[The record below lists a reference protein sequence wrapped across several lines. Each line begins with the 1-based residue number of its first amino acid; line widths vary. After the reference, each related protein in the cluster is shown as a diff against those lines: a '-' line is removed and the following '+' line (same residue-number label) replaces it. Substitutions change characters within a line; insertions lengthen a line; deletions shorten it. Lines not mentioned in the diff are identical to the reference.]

1 MYAGAETSKE
11 THNISPHIA
20 AHKSSL
26 AATSAPTNLTSV
38 VLSGS
43 SCGPHDVAPSHIAN
57 KGLSP
62 HIPTYRVGI
71 HVPHHSV
78 VKGID
83 SDGHL
88 LLPRHSHGNL
98 PSNLSKSGPQ
108 DLSAHAAGGS
118 EKAVPLELTPHT
130 STHHKPLPHIHTVV
144 SQAMNTSHVG
154 TVIPAHQSDR
164 GSPYYRVQDPVI
176 SVQGQSCILVSTVG
190 EAVSCHQP
198 TTQTATLV
206 HAQTSLPTQI
216 SATNLTTMPAASLA
230 GTVTLPSHGHPLMA
244 TTIPQGHIVLTDCT
258 SASAV
263 GDEHG
268 SALSLEPK
276 KEKVDNIDNM
286 SVPVNHDSDGTQLT
300 IGTQQ
305 SVGSQPGTVQQSVSP
320 QHQQHVEGQQ
330 QSSGPQRDLVRQAL
344 QAVVTH
350 PQHKT
355 GNDQEVIE
363 YNYTAGD
370 IAELLMMNIQV
381 NASLQAIN
389 KGGPPPDS
397 GSAQVVVLQP
407 AAVDDTNELQCPVG
421 TPKQRRRPKLTE
433 EAQVERRNKIACRM
447 REKRAGEN
455 DEQKRMRRLREAERM
470 RRKRATESEESKL
483 RRRLEA
489 AARARHRRATMSP
502 EERVIDRQKAAAR
515 MRLRRAT
522 ESDEAKA
529 IRRMKAA
536 ERMRKRRANETPEQR
551 AHRRQNIALRMKTRR
566 KQKTDSGVNGDDPD
580 VNNMNCRL
588 IKCENAGSVSPST
601 DGQDSLVNVSTGQA
615 THLSTAQLVQPGSH
629 VAIPSSV
636 GVGGSIALLHVD
648 AAIPQV
654 AITPTSV
661 LSTVDM
667 AQLTQSQPLP
677 LHKSVTT
684 SEQQV
689 CEPIPL
695 QKHIVASQ
703 ESSPSATLST
713 ASTHLQSITSI
724 SEPIPLHKTSSHHH
738 HLVHYQ
744 HSSTSHQLQTSLPQ
758 QSSHHHSLP
767 PRHQQQQ

>member
-43 SCGPHDVAPSHIAN
+43 SSGPHDVVPSHITN

-98 PSNLSKSGPQ
+98 PSNLSKSAPQ

-130 STHHKPLPHIHTVV
+130 STHHHKPLPHIHTVV
-144 SQAMNTSHVG
+144 SQAMNSSHVG

-190 EAVSCHQP
+190 EGVSCHQP

-244 TTIPQGHIVLTDCT
+244 STIPQGHIVLTDCT

-263 GDEHG
+263 GDEHA

-276 KEKVDNIDNM
+276 KEKIDNIDNM
-286 SVPVNHDSDGTQLT
+286 GVPVNHDSDGTQLSV
-300 IGTQQ
+300 GTQQ
-305 SVGSQPGTVQQSVSP
+305 SVGSQPVTAQQSISP
-320 QHQQHVEGQQ
+320 QQHVEGQQ

-381 NASLQAIN
+381 NASLHAIN
-389 KGGPPPDS
+389 KGGPPPET

-407 AAVDDTNELQCPVG
+407 AAVDDTSELQCPVG
-421 TPKQRRRPKLTE
+421 TPKQRRRPKLSE
-433 EAQVERRNKIACRM
+433 EAQVERRNKIASRM

-455 DEQKRMRRLREAERM
+455 DEQKRLRRLREAERM

-551 AHRRQNIALRMKTRR
+551 AQRRQSIALRMKTRR
-566 KQKTDSGVNGDDPD
+566 KQKTDTGVNGEDPD

-689 CEPIPL
+689 G
-695 QKHIVASQ
+695 
-703 ESSPSATLST
+703 
-713 ASTHLQSITSI
+713 HL
-724 SEPIPLHKTSSHHH
+724 
-738 HLVHYQ
+738 
-744 HSSTSHQLQTSLPQ
+744 
-758 QSSHHHSLP
+758 
-767 PRHQQQQ
+767 

>member
-1 MYAGAETSKE
+1 MYAGTEANKE

-26 AATSAPTNLTSV
+26 AATSAPTNLTNV

-43 SCGPHDVAPSHIAN
+43 SSSPHDVASN

-78 VKGID
+78 VKGLD
-83 SDGHL
+83 TDGHL
-88 LLPRHSHGNL
+88 LLPRHCYGNL
-98 PSNLSKSGPQ
+98 PSNLSKSAPQ

-144 SQAMNTSHVG
+144 SQAMNSSHVG
-154 TVIPAHQSDR
+154 SVIPAHQSDR

-190 EAVSCHQP
+190 EGVSCHQP
-198 TTQTATLV
+198 TSQAATLV
-206 HAQTSLPTQI
+206 HTQTSMPTQI
-216 SATNLTTMPAASLA
+216 SATNLTTMSAASIA

-244 TTIPQGHIVLTDCT
+244 STIPQGHIMLTDCT

-263 GDEHG
+263 GDEHT

-276 KEKVDNIDNM
+276 KEKMESLENM
-286 SVPVNHDSDGTQLT
+286 NVSVNNEGDGTQLSV
-300 IGTQQ
+300 GNQQ
-305 SVGSQPGTVQQSVSP
+305 SVGSQHGTVQQSLSP
-320 QHQQHVEGQQ
+320 QQHMENQQ

-381 NASLQAIN
+381 NASLHTVN
-389 KGGPPPDS
+389 KGGPPPET
-397 GSAQVVVLQP
+397 GAQVVVLQP
-407 AAVDDTNELQCPVG
+407 AAVEDTGDLQCTVG

-433 EAQVERRNKIACRM
+433 EAQSERRNKIASRM

-455 DEQKRMRRLREAERM
+455 DDQKRLRRLREAERM
-470 RRKRATESEESKL
+470 RRKRATESDESKL

-502 EERVIDRQKAAAR
+502 EERVLDRQKAAAR

-529 IRRMKAA
+529 MRRMKAA

-551 AHRRQNIALRMKTRR
+551 AHRRQNIAMRMKTRR
-566 KQKTDSGVNGDDPD
+566 KQKPGDDGVNGEDQD
-580 VNNMNCRL
+580 VNNMNSRL
-588 IKCENAGSVSPST
+588 IKCESENASPNQH
-601 DGQDSLVNVSTGQA
+601 GQDPLVNVSTGQT
-615 THLSTAQLVQPGSH
+615 THLSTAQLVQQGSH

-648 AAIPQV
+648 GAIPQV

-677 LHKSVTT
+677 LHKSVST
-684 SEQQV
+684 SEHQV

-695 QKHIVASQ
+695 QKHIVASH
-703 ESSPSATLST
+703 ESSTSATLST
-713 ASTHLQSITSI
+713 ASTHLQCVTSI
-724 SEPIPLHKTSSHHH
+724 SEPIPLHKASSHHHH

-744 HSSTSHQLQTSLPQ
+744 HSSTSHPLQPSLPQ